1 MSSTVST
8 GLSLVK
14 GKFFFHI
21 DRKSNSSLKVG
32 ETYFI
37 GAKRNPFIARFDV
50 VSMSRLLMGTHEF
63 DVVLLL
69 KEIRELIEHGTD
81 SSLVSDFFQGSVP
94 WALAMAKDALTEY
107 LNWIRETVFEEIRK
121 EHFPHLP
128 LRQRCLW
135 LVPHDS
141 KAARY
146 WFQRLEQKGRLLEV
160 RATGKLFRANEAY
173 LRAATTKLNAVRGDA
188 FRYWA
193 GGSGID
199 EHADELLFEGFVDVE
214 REVDLETLDP
224 S

>member
-1 MSSTVST
+1 LQDLTLTPVN
-8 GLSLVK
+8 
-14 GKFFFHI
+14 
-21 DRKSNSSLKVG
+21 D
-32 ETYFI
+32 
-37 GAKRNPFIARFDV
+37 
-50 VSMSRLLMGTHEF
+50 
-63 DVVLLL
+63 
-69 KEIRELIEHGTD
+69 IRELIEHGTD
-81 SSLVSDFFQGSVP
+81 SSLVSNFFHGSVSR
-94 WALAMAKDALTEY
+94 ALAMAKDALTEY

-128 LRQRCLW
+128 SRQRCLW

-141 KAARY
+141 QAARY

-199 EHADELLFEGFVDVE
+199 GHADELLFEGFVDVE
-214 REVDLETLDP
+214 REVDLETLDH